1 MFQIQDDHLFNS
13 TNQQTEMQA
22 WNNVVVSVT
31 TALVRKNDN
40 NRTVT
45 YLKQTAVSK
54 MW

>member
-22 WNNVVVSVT
+22 WNDVVVSVT
-31 TALVRKNDN
+31 TALVRKND